1 MLKDNKEL
9 IKNLFSVKNIIIYVL
24 AFMVS
29 MVGMGQDVSP
39 FSIAMVGAC
48 LASKIP
54 AIVVL
59 IVGLIGNIV
68 GVGTIGALNY
78 ILIIL
83 MLLITMCIKPPKEND
98 EYKDEQMQISKHIFF
113 SIILFIYTNYIYF
126 LTHPLNCIA
135 STTRFIATIHA
146 AIRSETCFFCDNV

>member
-48 LASKIP
+48 LSSKVP
-54 AIVVL
+54 AIIL
-59 IVGLIGNIV
+59 KNMCLEICICSSLYSSFSFGGFMHIVINSIK
-68 GVGTIGALNY
+68 
-78 ILIIL
+78 IIN
-83 MLLITMCIKPPKEND
+83 M
-98 EYKDEQMQISKHIFF
+98 
-113 SIILFIYTNYIYF
+113 
-126 LTHPLNCIA
+126 
-135 STTRFIATIHA
+135 
-146 AIRSETCFFCDNV
+146 

>member
-48 LASKIP
+48 LSSKVP
-54 AIVVL
+54 AIIVL
-59 IVGLIGNIV
+59 IVGLIGNII

-98 EYKDEQMQISKHIFF
+98 EYKDE
-113 SIILFIYTNYIYF
+113 
-126 LTHPLNCIA
+126 
-135 STTRFIATIHA
+135 
-146 AIRSETCFFCDNV
+146 

>member
-48 LASKIP
+48 IARKVP

-59 IVGLIGNIV
+59 ILWLIWDVFGIETNE
-68 GVGTIGALNY
+68 AL
-78 ILIIL
+78 
-83 MLLITMCIKPPKEND
+83 E
-98 EYKDEQMQISKHIFF
+98 
-113 SIILFIYTNYIYF
+113 
-126 LTHPLNCIA
+126 
-135 STTRFIATIHA
+135 
-146 AIRSETCFFCDNV
+146 

>member
-54 AIVVL
+54 AIVV
-59 IVGLIGNIV
+59 
-68 GVGTIGALNY
+68 Y
-78 ILIIL
+78 
-83 MLLITMCIKPPKEND
+83 P
-98 EYKDEQMQISKHIFF
+98 Q
-113 SIILFIYTNYIYF
+113 
-126 LTHPLNCIA
+126 
-135 STTRFIATIHA
+135 
-146 AIRSETCFFCDNV
+146 

>member
-48 LASKIP
+48 LASKVP

-59 IVGLIGNIV
+59 IVGLIGNIF

-83 MLLITMCIKPPKEND
+83 MLLITMCIKPPRKMMNI
-98 EYKDEQMQISKHIFF
+98 KMNKCKFP
-113 SIILFIYTNYIYF
+113 NIYF
-126 LTHPLNCIA
+126 LVL
-135 STTRFIATIHA
+135 F
-146 AIRSETCFFCDNV
+146 

>member
-48 LASKIP
+48 LASKVP

-59 IVGLIGNIV
+59 IVGLIGNIF

-78 ILIIL
+78 ILII
-83 MLLITMCIKPPKEND
+83 
-98 EYKDEQMQISKHIFF
+98 
-113 SIILFIYTNYIYF
+113 
-126 LTHPLNCIA
+126 
-135 STTRFIATIHA
+135 
-146 AIRSETCFFCDNV
+146 